1 MTTTGTTPTPHR
13 VRTRYDERMYAI
25 MNCREG
31 APLHATAGRRRAAV
45 AFHVLLTGVILAA
58 EFTGFATATP
68 WLVVLAAPLLVL
80 PWCMATGVLNAAIRG
95 LLDLRPHVL
104 DERQLAERDRVRA
117 TANRLT
123 TYVLGCGVAGG
134 IVVGELGG
142 LTVGGAVLP
151 VLISAFVVHWL
162 MPLWVAGMTAQD
174 EPADETDE

>member
-1 MTTTGTTPTPHR
+1 MTTGTTPTPR
-13 VRTRYDERMYAI
+13 RARTRYDERMYAI
-25 MNCREG
+25 MNRRE
-31 APLHATAGRRRAAV
+31 ASAMYATTGRRRAAV
-45 AFHVLLTGVILAA
+45 AVHVLLTGVILAA

-68 WLVVLAAPLLVL
+68 WIVLTVPVLVL
-80 PWCMATGVLNAAIRG
+80 PWCLATGVLNAALRG
-95 LLDLRPHVL
+95 LLDLRTHVL

-117 TANRLT
+117 KANRLT